1 MISVGSKGLGRA
13 AGSLVARAV
22 LLGAFLS
29 AIPVAGRAEPEALR
43 RTRAYE
49 EARALHRESPGRADR
64 AWSLA
69 RACFDRCEVIT
80 SKRVRISLAR
90 EAVEACRS
98 ALDGAPS
105 EAGCHYYL
113 GLNLG
118 ILAECQPLKA
128 LGWVREMES
137 AWLASRVLDPGFDH
151 AGADRSLGMLYAECP
166 PPPLGVGSRGKARL
180 HLARAVE
187 VAPGYPENRLQW
199 IEFLLQRGEADEA
212 RKGFQAMQGI
222 LPEARSR
229 FSGPS
234 WEGAWRSWESRIT
247 ALEKRLGSGR
257 DPVKGGD
264 GS

>member
-1 MISVGSKGLGRA
+1 MISLGSKDFGRA
-13 AGSLVARAV
+13 SRRRGVRFALLWVV
-22 LLGAFLS
+22 LS
-29 AIPVAGRAEPEALR
+29 VIPLAGRAESEALR

-49 EARALHRESPGRADR
+49 EARTLHRESPGRPDR

-69 RACFDRCEVIT
+69 RACFDRCEAIT
-80 SKRVRISLAR
+80 SRQVRISLAR
-90 EAVEACRS
+90 EGVEACRA

-137 AWLASRVLDPGFDH
+137 AWLAARVLDPGFDH

-166 PPPLGVGSRGKARL
+166 PPPLGVGSRGKARQ

-199 IEFLLQRGEADEA
+199 VEFLLQRGETGEA
-212 RKGFQAMQGI
+212 RKGFQAMLGTV
-222 LPEARSR
+222 PEARSR
-229 FSGPS
+229 FSGPA
-234 WEGAWRSWESRIT
+234 WEGAWKSWESRIT

-257 DPVKGGD
+257 DPVKRGD